1 MELKLYLRILLGKWW
16 LILIA
21 VVVTVVP
28 TYLYVNEQPWVYE
41 AQATFVIRP
50 RASETGDSA
59 DFVKAVDTLS
69 NRVEIN
75 TTFAEVASSDIVKD
89 RAVESLGLTGAER
102 RGLKVNSRV
111 VAGTNVL
118 EITVQGLDPAIVR
131 DVAEAVSVETVEYV
145 GGLYDVF
152 ELEPLDLPEQSNK
165 PVSPNK
171 VLNIATGGFFGV
183 LLGISLVFLLEY
195 LKTPEEEDLSFNII
209 DPETGVYNKT
219 FFMLRLRQEMSRAW
233 RNRYALSVALV
244 EVNNRSLASGNSQ
257 QIPATKALP
266 QITVALGP
274 NLRDEDVL
282 AHLGDS
288 MFALLL
294 PDMPGKAA
302 KDLLEEV
309 RGKIGLLSPDEMGT
323 EKGLTIYSAI
333 GIATYAQGE
342 IDEEAFLVQAAEALT
357 EAGTATYGKVSLYTP
372 QGGVEDNQAPVIAG
386 NEVFT
391 SGRSLRN
398 VVESRKVST

>member
-21 VVVTVVP
+21 VVATVVP
-28 TYLYVNEQPWVYE
+28 TYLYVNNQPWIYE
-41 AQATFVIRP
+41 SAATFVIRP
-50 RASETGDSA
+50 RASSEA
-59 DFVKAVDTLS
+59 DTEGFVKAVDTLS

-75 TTFAEVASSDIVKD
+75 TTFAEVASSSIVKD
-89 RAVESLGLTGAER
+89 RAVDALGLSGSER

-111 VAGTNVL
+111 IAGTNVL
-118 EITVQGLDPAIVR
+118 EITVQGLDPATVR
-131 DVAEAVSVETVEYV
+131 DVAEAISIETVTYI

-171 VLNIATGGFFGV
+171 TLNIAVGGFLGV

-195 LKTPEEEDLSFNII
+195 LKGSEEEDVSFNII
-209 DPETGVYNKT
+209 DPDTGVYNKT
-219 FFMLRLRQEMSRAW
+219 YFMLRLRQEMSRAW
-233 RNRYALSVALV
+233 RNRYSLSVALL
-244 EVNNRSLASGNSQ
+244 EVNNRSLASGSSQ
-257 QIPATKALP
+257 QILAAKALP
-266 QITVALGP
+266 QVTVSLGP
-274 NLRDEDVL
+274 NLRDEDIL

-288 MFALLL
+288 TFALLL

-309 RGKIGLLSPDEMGT
+309 RGKIGLFAPDEMGT
-323 EKGLTIYSAI
+323 EKGLTIYSSI
-333 GIATYAQGE
+333 GIASYQNGD
-342 IDEEAFLVQAAEALT
+342 IDEAVFLEQAAEALA

-372 QGGVEDNQAPVIAG
+372 RAEEDDQAPVIDST
-386 NEVFT
+386 ELFS

-398 VVESRKVST
+398 VVESRKVSS